1 MKKIIIL
8 SVAVVLVV
16 SCVVFGVVYKDDL
29 SYLLSTK
36 RKIRLDDNTATQ
48 SVMTFNVRC
57 ISSADTDEF
66 SWKYRAS
73 LICDLLQEETPS
85 VICMQENKKRQ
96 YSFFKKFLSCYD
108 SVATYRDSSVFSEC
122 LPIFYRA
129 DMYELIGKQT
139 FWLSD
144 TPEKMSNTWGAEHF
158 RICTFVILKNKN
170 TGKEF
175 IVANVHLDYKSRD
188 IRIKSIRLIYE
199 RLSKFNLPTIVMGDF
214 NFTPKSKAAALA
226 KKCFADVGQGFG
238 DENKGTFNNFENEY
252 RNKKLDYMLQIPG
265 SFTVNKYKV
274 IDKKYNNHFA
284 SDHFPVYAEIE

>member
-29 SYLLSTK
+29 SYLLSTVH
-36 RKIRLDDNTATQ
+36 KIRLDDNTATQ

-57 ISSADTDEF
+57 ITSADTGEF
-66 SWKYRAS
+66 GWKNRAS

-96 YSFFKKFLSCYD
+96 YSFFKNFLSGYD

-122 LPIFYRA
+122 LPVFFRA
-129 DMYELIGKQT
+129 DMYELVDTQT

-158 RICTFVILKNKN
+158 RICTFVILKNRN
-170 TGKEF
+170 TGREF
-175 IVANVHLDYKSRD
+175 IVANVHLDYKSQD

-214 NFTPKSKAAALA
+214 NCTPKSKASALA
-226 KKCFADVGQGFG
+226 KKYFADVGQGFG

-265 SFTVNKYKV
+265 SFTVHKYKV

>member
-1 MKKIIIL
+1 
-8 SVAVVLVV
+8 
-16 SCVVFGVVYKDDL
+16 
-29 SYLLSTK
+29 
-36 RKIRLDDNTATQ
+36 
-48 SVMTFNVRC
+48 
-57 ISSADTDEF
+57 
-66 SWKYRAS
+66 
-73 LICDLLQEETPS
+73 
-85 VICMQENKKRQ
+85 MQENQKRQ
-96 YSFFKKFLSCYD
+96 YSFFKNFLSGYD
-108 SVATYRDSSVFSEC
+108 SVATYRDSSIFSEC
-122 LPIFYRA
+122 LPVFFRA
-129 DMYELIGKQT
+129 DMYELVDTQT

-175 IVANVHLDYKSRD
+175 IVANVHLDYKSQD

-214 NFTPKSKAAALA
+214 NFTPKSKASALA
-226 KKCFADVGQGFG
+226 KKHFVDIGQGFR
-238 DENKGTFNNFENEY
+238 DENEGTFNNFENEY

-274 IDKKYNNHFA
+274 IEKKYNNHFA

>member
-16 SCVVFGVVYKDDL
+16 SCVIIGVAYKDDL
-29 SYLLSTK
+29 SYPLSTV
-36 RKIRLDDNTATQ
+36 RKIKFDDNTVTQ

-57 ISSADTDEF
+57 ISFDDKGEF
-66 SWKYRAS
+66 SWRNRAS
-73 LICDLLQEETPS
+73 LICDLLQENTPS
-85 VICMQENKKRQ
+85 IICMQENQKRQ
-96 YSFFKKFLSCYD
+96 YTFFKNFLSGYD
-108 SVATYRDSSVFSEC
+108 SVATYRDSSAYSEC

-129 DMYELIGKQT
+129 DMYELVDTQT

-158 RICTFVILKNKN
+158 RICTFVILKNKRTDKKFVVGN
-170 TGKEF
+170 
-175 IVANVHLDYKSRD
+175 AHLDYKNQG
-188 IRIKSIRLIYE
+188 IRIKSIRLIYD
-199 RLSKFNLPTIVMGDF
+199 RLSVLNLPTVIMGDF
-214 NFTPKSKAAALA
+214 NCTPKSKAAALA
-226 KKCFADVGQGFG
+226 KKYFVDAGQGFK
-238 DENKGTFNNFENEY
+238 DEKKGTFNDFKNEHPD
-252 RNKKLDYMLQIPG
+252 KKLDYILQTPG

>member
-29 SYLLSTK
+29 SYLLSTVH
-36 RKIRLDDNTATQ
+36 KIRLDDNTATQ

-57 ISSADTDEF
+57 ITSADTGEF
-66 SWKYRAS
+66 GWKNRAS

-96 YSFFKKFLSCYD
+96 YSFFKNFLSGYD

-122 LPIFYRA
+122 LPVFFRA
-129 DMYELIGKQT
+129 DMYELVDTQT

-158 RICTFVILKNKN
+158 RICTFVILKNRN
-170 TGKEF
+170 TGREF
-175 IVANVHLDYKSRD
+175 IVANVHLDYKSQD

-214 NFTPKSKAAALA
+214 NCTPKSKASALA
-226 KKCFADVGQGFG
+226 KKYFADVGQGFG

>member
-66 SWKYRAS
+66 SWENRAS

-85 VICMQENKKRQ
+85 IICMQENKKRQ

-214 NFTPKSKAAALA
+214 NFTPKSKASALA
-226 KKCFADVGQGFG
+226 KKHFVDIGQGFG

-265 SFTVNKYKV
+265 SFAVNKYKV
-274 IDKKYNNHFA
+274 IEKKYNNHFA

>member
-16 SCVVFGVVYKDDL
+16 SCVVFVVVYKDDL
-29 SYLLSTK
+29 SYLLSTV
-36 RKIRLDDNTATQ
+36 RKIELDDNTATQ

-57 ISSADTDEF
+57 ITSADTDEF
-66 SWKYRAS
+66 SWESRAS

-96 YSFFKKFLSCYD
+96 YSFFKNFLSGYD
-108 SVATYRDSSVFSEC
+108 SVATYRDSSIFSEC
-122 LPIFYRA
+122 LPIFFRA
-129 DMYELIGKQT
+129 DMYELVDTQT

-158 RICTFVILKNKN
+158 RICTFVILKNRN
-170 TGKEF
+170 TGREF
-175 IVANVHLDYKSRD
+175 IVANVHLDYKSQD

-214 NFTPKSKAAALA
+214 NFTPKSKASALA
-226 KKCFADVGQGFG
+226 KKYFADVGQGFG

-252 RNKKLDYMLQIPG
+252 RNKKLDYMLQILG

>member
-36 RKIRLDDNTATQ
+36 RKIKLDDNTETQ

-57 ISSADTDEF
+57 ISSADTGEF
-66 SWKYRAS
+66 SWENRAS
-73 LICDLLQEETPS
+73 LICDILQENTPS
-85 VICMQENKKRQ
+85 VICMQENQKRQ
-96 YSFFKKFLSCYD
+96 YLFFKNFLSGYD
-108 SVATYRDSSVFSEC
+108 SVATYRDSSAFSEC

-129 DMYELIGKQT
+129 DMYELVDTQT

-144 TPEKMSNTWGAEHF
+144 TPEKMSNTWGAEYF
-158 RICTFVILKNKN
+158 RICTFVILKKRN
-170 TGKEF
+170 TGREF
-175 IVANVHLDYKSRD
+175 IVANVHLDYKSQD

-226 KKCFADVGQGFG
+226 KQYFVDIGQGFK
-238 DENKGTFNNFENEY
+238 DENKGTVNDFQKEY
-252 RNKKLDYMLQIPG
+252 PDKKLDYMLQLPG
-265 SFTVNKYKV
+265 SLTVNEYKV